1 MTCCLYLWIGERD
14 DTLNS
19 ICAFQM
25 DQSVDFE
32 LKRSNR
38 CSNSGWPNPSMP
50 SKWEWWLYNATN
62 KNCND
67 WKWTSRCDEAYTK
80 WHFQPFAGS
89 DERFREI
96 ISKFSKKIHQN
107 CSIWIQNAIQMT
119 KYQWIGENLSNCFE
133 LSLPEFEIH
142 VQQIA
147 NVIIDVRFLDF
158 SSQFK
163 LNLHR
168 IHYSI
173 AIVVDS
179 QNALEQQFQFVVP
192 WLLNWLD
199 DGSLTLSS
207 FSMNNISVLWN
218 FNEWQFIDIK
228 LNNELHTVCKSYENS
243 NSSK

>member
-1 MTCCLYLWIGERD
+1 MTFCLYLWIGEHD
-14 DTLNS
+14 DTFNS

-89 DERFREI
+89 DEQFREI
-96 ISKFSKKIHQN
+96 ISKFSKKNPPKLLNLNSKCNTNDEISMFRWKFVELLRIKLTWIRNPRTTNRQCHNWCSIFGLQLPIQTQLTSNSLFHCN
-107 CSIWIQNAIQMT
+107 CSRFPKCIGATISICCSMIVELARRWIPHSFFVLNEQYLCTVEFQWMT
-119 KYQWIGENLSNCFE
+119 VYWHKA
-133 LSLPEFEIH
+133 H
-142 VQQIA
+142 
-147 NVIIDVRFLDF
+147 
-158 SSQFK
+158 
-163 LNLHR
+163 
-168 IHYSI
+168 
-173 AIVVDS
+173 
-179 QNALEQQFQFVVP
+179 
-192 WLLNWLD
+192 
-199 DGSLTLSS
+199 
-207 FSMNNISVLWN
+207 
-218 FNEWQFIDIK
+218 
-228 LNNELHTVCKSYENS
+228 NELHTVCKSYENS